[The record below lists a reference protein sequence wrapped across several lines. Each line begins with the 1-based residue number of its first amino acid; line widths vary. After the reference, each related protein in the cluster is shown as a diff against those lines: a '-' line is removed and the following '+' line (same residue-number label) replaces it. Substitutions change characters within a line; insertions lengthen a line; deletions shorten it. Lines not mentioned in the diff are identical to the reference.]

1 MPGTSHQNKAKQ
13 NSRIAYKE
21 GWLSVVVNLFL
32 FAIKLWAG
40 IVSGSVAIIA
50 DAWHT
55 LSDSLSSLVVI
66 FGAHVSAKPP
76 DDEHPFGHGR
86 AELIASVLIAAFLG
100 FVAYE
105 FINESI
111 RNLSERV
118 SANFGTIAIVVTIIS
133 IVVKESLAQ
142 YAFRA
147 GRKTNYSSLR
157 ADGWHHR
164 TDAISSAI
172 ILVGILVG
180 RYLWWID
187 GVLGI
192 LVAIMIF
199 WAGYEILKQAMSR
212 LLGEAPQP
220 DLVHHL
226 TTSAEKITSLD
237 LRIHHIHLHEYGDHK
252 ELTFHVKLPPEMS
265 VLEAHDLT
273 EKVEK
278 QIWED
283 LEMVATVHMEP
294 RLN

>member
-1 MPGTSHQNKAKQ
+1 MSGTKHQNKAKQ
-13 NSRIAYKE
+13 NTRIAYQE

-40 IVSGSVAIIA
+40 IISGSVAIVA

-66 FGAHVSAKPP
+66 FGARVSAKPP

-86 AELIASVLIAAFLG
+86 AELIASVLIAALLG

-105 FINESI
+105 FIRESI
-111 RNLSERV
+111 SKLYEHE
-118 SANFGTIAIVVTIIS
+118 AAHFGTIAIVVTIIS
-133 IVVKESLAQ
+133 IVVKEGLAQ

-172 ILVGILVG
+172 ILVGIFVG
-180 RYLWWID
+180 RYLWWVD

-212 LLGEAPQP
+212 LLGEAPEP

-226 TTSAEKITSLD
+226 TASAKKITSLD

-252 ELTFHVKLPPEMS
+252 ELTFHVKLPPKMTVE
-265 VLEAHDLT
+265 EAHDLS

-283 LEMVATVHMEP
+283 LGMVATVHMEP
-294 RLN
+294 RLH